1 MFSNKMSFGGVFIKN
16 ILVESNDLDRYWCFV
31 IGSMEVFVLK
41 VIGRIISFA
50 IYYTSLNTI
59 V

>member
-1 MFSNKMSFGGVFIKN
+1 MFSNKISFGGVFIKN

-31 IGSMEVFVLK
+31 IGSTEVFVLK
-41 VIGRIISFA
+41 VTRWIISFA
-50 IYYTSLNTI
+50 IYYTSLHTI

>member
-1 MFSNKMSFGGVFIKN
+1 MFSNKISFGGVFIKN
-16 ILVESNDLDRYWCFV
+16 ILESHELDKYWCYV

-41 VIGRIISFA
+41 VTRQRISFA
-50 IYYTSLNTI
+50 IYYTFLHTI